1 MSEIEEFDEQMQ
13 DLLQGIKFVLE
24 KEIPSL
30 KGVERIDVRKTSL
43 SFTEIITRCSY
54 VKNRL
59 VRAKQVHRTI
69 LVELREIPKDQSAGW
84 EAKARD
90 YETQIAQLTQD
101 VDWAETTA
109 KTGDTGQ
116 KKRTVD
122 DMTTKEITQQAMVV
136 QDQTKDATER
146 IIRNIQQTEAVG
158 DVALVIA
165 VEVNDELHKQG
176 EQLQNVKE
184 GLVSVE
190 SNLKRADKQLRVFM
204 RRLSTDK
211 VFLLFIFLTVIGI
224 VVAIVLYILK
234 QKGDRFAY
242 ESKFSKYSDDNDE
255 ITRKFHMNGDGP
267 SNRHC
272 VVSQL
277 EPLYQTSH
285 LSQAEFAQIWTL
297 ISLASPSINQEQFV
311 YFQHVLASRRRGRP
325 LPVGLPLS
333 VKEAFLKAKPES
345 KMYTRYIPGTRD
357 IAASTWKDAAQ
368 LQEEQRVV
376 EQDIATH
383 EVAREEAERALSELT
398 ITSDEMAG
406 LAGYKRNHLSAV
418 RDDVGMLR
426 ESLRLLKA
434 GVGKSS
440 GADTGSGV
448 MQKDVDDLLAKL
460 LEEKRA
466 LEARKQALLVRLH

>member
-1 MSEIEEFDEQMQ
+1 
-13 DLLQGIKFVLE
+13 
-24 KEIPSL
+24 
-30 KGVERIDVRKTSL
+30 
-43 SFTEIITRCSY
+43 
-54 VKNRL
+54 
-59 VRAKQVHRTI
+59 
-69 LVELREIPKDQSAGW
+69 
-84 EAKARD
+84 
-90 YETQIAQLTQD
+90 IAQLTQD

-204 RRLSTDK
+204 RFDW
-211 VFLLFIFLTVIGI
+211 
-224 VVAIVLYILK
+224 YISPS
-234 QKGDRFAY
+234 DRFAY

-255 ITRKFHMNGDGP
+255 ITL
-267 SNRHC
+267 
-272 VVSQL
+272 SQL
-277 EPLYQTSH
+277 EPLYQPSH